1 MYCYTNNTSLNQ
13 VSLKLRS
20 LIHKF
25 MPSIFEMQ
33 DYLGRPSPLKNLEDL
48 EQFEIAAKAGSDLGF
63 KWLKRIEEEEK
74 RVLASQATEPAVDVH
89 HISGVG
95 ELLVP
100 VNTKKSD
107 PDLELT
113 HLSTIFVLLHVIFL
127 SR

>member
-1 MYCYTNNTSLNQ
+1 MA
-13 VSLKLRS
+13 R
-20 LIHKF
+20 
-25 MPSIFEMQ
+25 
-33 DYLGRPSPLKNLEDL
+33 

-100 VNTKKSD
+100 VNTEKSD